1 MQLWILWWNA
11 IWNLRPGCTRLRS
24 FMWFSL
30 NVAGLTLRTELMGVT
45 SLIRALGLHAQC
57 YDNLLDNYHSAGI
70 RLDNMTALWAQL
82 VLTHFPGLIRVNARL
97 VLVGDGI
104 KVPKQGKKMP
114 AVKLLHQVSGSN
126 SKADYIMGHSFQAVS
141 ILTQAANSVF
151 AVPLA
156 MRIHE
161 GLVFSNRDQHT
172 LLDKMIGLLTSV
184 AIKQPCYFVADAYYA
199 SAKIVNGLLAREDH
213 LITRA
218 KSNAVAYQPYR
229 HKGPKRRGRPRTYGK
244 KIALK
249 SLFHDTA
256 SMTQAFSPVY
266 GERNVTLQYRVCDL
280 LWRPVGRLVRF
291 LVVVHPSRGRCILM
305 STDTSLDPI
314 EIIRLYGLRFKI
326 EHTFKQAVHVIGA
339 FSYHFWMKK
348 MTPLRRRNGNQFL
361 HRESDDYRAAIKRK
375 IRAYHTFVLAGIV
388 SQGLL
393 HYLAA
398 CFPEL
403 VWRSFGSWLRTIR
416 PGIPPS
422 ELVVATALR
431 HSFPEFLRVNSQ
443 NHTLAK
449 FITKRQDFDRLQVFW
464 NTA

>member
-1 MQLWILWWNA
+1 MQLWILWWQA
-11 IWNLRPGCTRLRS
+11 IWTLRPGCTRLRS
-24 FMWFSL
+24 FMWFVV
-30 NVAGLTLRTELMGVT
+30 NVAGMTIREDCLGVT
-45 SLIRALGLHAQC
+45 SLVRAMGLHAQY
-57 YDNLLDNYHSAGI
+57 YDNLLDNYHSTGI

-82 VLTHFPGLIRVNARL
+82 VLKHFPGLIRVNARL

-141 ILTQAANSVF
+141 ILAQAVNSVF

-172 LLDKMIGLLTSV
+172 LLDKMIRLLTRV
-184 AIKQPCYFVADAYYA
+184 AIEQPCYFVADAYYA
-199 SAKIVNGLLAREDH
+199 SAKIVNGLLAQENH

-229 HKGPKRRGRPRTYGK
+229 HQGPKRRGRPRTYGK

-249 SLFHDTA
+249 SLFHDA
-256 SMTQAFSPVY
+256 SSMTEALSPVY
-266 GERNVTLQYRVCDL
+266 GETNVTLQYRVCDL

-291 LVVVHPSRGRCILM
+291 VVVIHPTRGRCILM
-305 STDTSLDPI
+305 STDTSLAPI

-326 EHTFKQAVHVIGA
+326 EHTFKQAIHVLGA
-339 FSYHFWMKK
+339 FSYHFWMKN

-361 HRESDDYRAAIKRK
+361 HRETDDYRAAVKRK
-375 IRAYHTFVLAGIV
+375 IRAYHVFVQAGIV

-393 HYLAA
+393 HYLAS

-403 VWRSFGSWLRTIR
+403 VWRAFGSWLRTIR

-431 HSFPEFLRVNSQ
+431 HTFPDFLRVNSQ
-443 NHTLAK
+443 NHPLAK
-449 FITKRQDFDRLQVFW
+449 FITERQDSDRLQVFW
-464 NTA
+464 NSA